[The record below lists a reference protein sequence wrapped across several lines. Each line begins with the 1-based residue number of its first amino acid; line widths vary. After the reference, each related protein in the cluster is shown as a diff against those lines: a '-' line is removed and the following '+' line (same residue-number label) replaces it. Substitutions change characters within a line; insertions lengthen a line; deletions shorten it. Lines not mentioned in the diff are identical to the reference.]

1 MILQGSHV
9 FELEI
14 TKGAGFP
21 SENMSFCVRI
31 QIELVVTE
39 LQTNRTLEGGT
50 VEWGLVE
57 MSGGVVWQ
65 SVGVHVVLRYVLLHV
80 PECPRLG
87 FAEDTV
93 ELLDRS
99 VDQNVSI
106 QRLLSLHGYVA
117 KSTNVL
123 NVDSRLSKSE
133 GIVSM
138 HLNVKFETPEF
149 PILLITQ
156 RACPLFIRL
165 ITVNSPVFLNMVGD
179 GKQKEADLAR
189 EYDFCFWRDPWR
201 RWFVHPDNIDSPRR
215 GVSVV

>member
-9 FELEI
+9 LELEI

-21 SENMSFCVRI
+21 TQNMSFCVRI
-31 QIELVVTE
+31 QIELVITE
-39 LQTNRTLEGGT
+39 LQTNRALEGGT
-50 VEWGLVE
+50 VEWSLVE

-65 SVGVHVVLRYVLLHV
+65 SVGVHVVLSDVLLHV

-106 QRLLSLHGYVA
+106 QRLLRLHGYVA

-138 HLNVKFETPEF
+138 HLNVELEAPEF
-149 PILLITQ
+149 AILFVTQ
-156 RACPLFIRL
+156 STCPLLIRL
-165 ITVNSPVFLNMVGD
+165 ITVNSPVFLHMVGD
-179 GKQKEADLAR
+179 GKEKEADLAR
-189 EYDFCFWRDPWR
+189 EYDLCFW
-201 RWFVHPDNIDSPRR
+201 
-215 GVSVV
+215 